1 MSVNSGLPAQSA
13 NHRQCYSHSNC
24 CTYRNILLV
33 AHIPSVDL
41 AGSILLVVHHS
52 PAADCID
59 SDSQAA
65 VAHVRVQAML
75 HYWSRRL
82 AGVGRQEDR
91 IC

>member
-1 MSVNSGLPAQSA
+1 
-13 NHRQCYSHSNC
+13 
-24 CTYRNILLV
+24 
-33 AHIPSVDL
+33 VDL